1 MLLLL
6 ADTPNLLPAIV
17 LMSLALGG
25 SLVIWS
31 QLLFG
36 EGRALPAASPPV
48 FPSVT
53 WSPWPLAVV
62 LGWLTMA
69 GAASLQV
76 SSEPARSAA
85 EPEIVVLNTVVGM
98 GIVAILLLL
107 LHTSDPRGLAPFGIT
122 RENWVLQVRLGCQ
135 GLLIAIGPVALSL
148 WATAAL
154 RPPETQHAYLQL
166 LSNQPGPVLIALMV
180 FAVCVVAPLLEE
192 LLFRV
197 IFQGWLRQAVG
208 RWTAIL
214 TTAIAFAV
222 IHGWRD
228 SLPLLPLAVVLGWLY
243 DRHRSYLA
251 VVVTHGLFNGLML
264 TLQLLATRE

>member
-6 ADTPNLLPAIV
+6 ADAPNMLPAIV

-25 SLVIWS
+25 SFATWS

-36 EGRALPAASPPV
+36 GRRALPATSPPV
-48 FPSVT
+48 VPPVT
-53 WSPWPLAVV
+53 WSPWPIAVT
-62 LGWLTMA
+62 LGWLAMA
-69 GAASLQV
+69 GVASLQV
-76 SSEPARSAA
+76 VTETSRSAA
-85 EPEIVVLNTVVGM
+85 EPEMVVLNTAVGM

-122 RENWVLQVRLGCQ
+122 LQDWPSQLRLGGL
-135 GLLIAIGPVALSL
+135 GLLIAIGPVALTL
-148 WATAAL
+148 WATAPL

-166 LSNQPGPVLIALMV
+166 LSSHPGHVLIVLMV
-180 FAVCVVAPLLEE
+180 FAVCAVAPLLEE

-197 IFQGWLRQAVG
+197 IFQGWLRLSVG
-208 RWTAIL
+208 RWGSILATAL
-214 TTAIAFAV
+214 TFAI

-243 DRHRSYLA
+243 DRHHSYLA

-264 TLQLLATRE
+264 TLALLAAKG